1 MTETQVRIPVNG
13 AELSGTLALPDG
25 DRAPGVLLL
34 GGTFSD
40 LRDGDPDPRY
50 WPDLPAHGMYRVLS
64 DGLVRGGFAVL
75 RFDRRRCGSSGGER
89 PDRATEIAD
98 AMAAWEWLGRRA
110 SVAGAWAMVG
120 ESAGAYVLCRLVAA
134 GARPQ
139 AAVLQGAL
147 YRSIA
152 GLIEFNASRARAYW
166 NRGEAERE
174 WMWTEARR
182 EYESAVTGTELVAAL
197 REGRRSIRVEDG
209 RATFERSVDGLDYD
223 VAFPPAEQFSVLES
237 PTLVLHGADDLNVPV
252 EDAFDTVAA
261 LWSAGNRDVELTVV
275 ARADHSM
282 QSTPADEETRIQERM
297 TFASFRRPFHDR
309 YPTVIVDFLARQ
321 RGRSGSIGQGG
332 MV

>member
-1 MTETQVRIPVNG
+1 MTDVQVTIPVDG
-13 AELSGTLALPDG
+13 AELSGTLALPGG
-25 DRAPGVLLL
+25 DPSPAVLLI

-40 LRDGDPDPRY
+40 LRDGDPDPGY

-64 DGLVRGGFAVL
+64 EGLVGGGFAVL
-75 RFDRRRCGSSGGER
+75 RFDRRGCGSSSGER

-98 AMAAWEWLGRRA
+98 ALAAWEWLGRRA
-110 SVAGAWAMVG
+110 SVDGAWGMVG

-147 YRSIA
+147 HRSIA
-152 GLIEFNASRARAYW
+152 GLIQFNASRARAYW
-166 NRGEAERE
+166 DRGEAERE

-197 REGRRSIRVEDG
+197 RDGRRSIRIEDSRG
-209 RATFERSVDGLDYD
+209 TFERSVDELGYD
-223 VAFPPAEQFSVLES
+223 VEFPPAEQFSVLEC
-237 PTLVLHGADDLNVPV
+237 PALVLHGADDLNVPV

-261 LWSAGNRDVELTVV
+261 LWAAGNRDVELTVV

-282 QSTPADEETRIQERM
+282 QSTPADEETRARERM
-297 TFASFRRPFHDR
+297 TFASFRRPFHHR
-309 YPTVIVDFLARQ
+309 YPGVIVDFLIRQ
-321 RGRSGSIGQGG
+321 RRRPKG
-332 MV
+332 

>member
-1 MTETQVRIPVNG
+1 MTDTKVTIPVDG
-13 AELSGTLALPDG
+13 ADLSGTLALPDG
-25 DRAPGVLLL
+25 DRPPAVLLL

-40 LRDGDPDPRY
+40 LRDGDPDPGY
-50 WPDLPAHGMYRVLS
+50 WPDLPAHGMYRELS
-64 DGLVRGGFAVL
+64 EGLVRGGFAVL
-75 RFDRRRCGSSGGER
+75 RFDRRGCGSSSGER

-98 AMAAWEWLGRRA
+98 ALVAWEWLGRRA
-110 SVAGAWAMVG
+110 GVDGAWGMVG

-147 YRSIA
+147 HRTIA

-166 NRGEAERE
+166 DRGEPERE
-174 WMWTEARR
+174 WMWAKARR

-197 REGRRSIRVEDG
+197 REGRRSIRVEDSRG
-209 RATFERSVDGLDYD
+209 IFERSVDGLDYD
-223 VAFPPAEQFSVLES
+223 VALPPAEQFSVLEC

-252 EDAFDTVAA
+252 EDAVDTVGA
-261 LWSAGNRDVELTVV
+261 LWAAGNRDVELTVV

-282 QSTPADEETRIQERM
+282 QSTPADEETRIRERM

-309 YPTVIVDFLARQ
+309 YPGVIVDFLTRL
-321 RGRSGSIGQGG
+321 RWGTNRIGQGG